1 MSIWA
6 VIPAKSPH
14 AAKTRLAPVLPL
26 EERAALA
33 RRLLA
38 GAVDTALRCPVLAG
52 VIVVSA
58 AEELRT
64 LAAGLGAHTYPD
76 PETGNPETGNPQAGN
91 PQTGNPEPRNP
102 ETSDPEAGSQQ
113 AESLKTNHPQAGSAP
128 ASDPLNAAIA
138 LGCAKADAHGATAAL
153 ILPADLPLLSP
164 DVVVD
169 FVDEAGDAAVALAP
183 DRSGTGTNALLL
195 RPPRALAPLFGPA
208 SFARHRAAARARGLA
223 VTTVHLPALAFDL
236 DTPDDLARLCVSY
249 PTTVEAVVHG

>member
-58 AEELRT
+58 AEELRA
-64 LAAGLGAHTYPD
+64 LAAGLGAHAYPD
-76 PETGNPETGNPQAGN
+76 PETGDPETDNPESGNSASSGPQAGHV
-91 PQTGNPEPRNP
+91 Q
-102 ETSDPEAGSQQ
+102 
-113 AESLKTNHPQAGSAP
+113 

-138 LGCAKADAHGATAAL
+138 LGCAQAAARGATAAL

-164 DVVVD
+164 DVIVD

-195 RPPRALAPLFGPA
+195 RPPHALEPLFGPA
-208 SFARHRAAARARGLA
+208 SFARHRAAARAHGLA
-223 VTTVHLPALAFDL
+223 VTTVHLPELAFDL
-236 DTPDDLARLCVSY
+236 DTPDDLARLCVSH
-249 PTTVEAVVHG
+249 PARVEVVIHG